1 MNGYDICLQNVGKG
15 LGWIFVPRKT
25 TTWKQR
31 GIDWNMDQIL
41 LFGNMIMLKAPYF
54 SKLQNE
60 HFLISSGLR
69 LIKKDSTP
77 G

>member
-1 MNGYDICLQNVGKG
+1 MFLAMENNNLEPKRNR
-15 LGWIFVPRKT
+15 LE
-25 TTWKQR
+25 
-31 GIDWNMDQIL
+31 NMDQIL

-60 HFLISSGLR
+60 HFLISSGLSM
-69 LIKKDSTP
+69 IKKDISP